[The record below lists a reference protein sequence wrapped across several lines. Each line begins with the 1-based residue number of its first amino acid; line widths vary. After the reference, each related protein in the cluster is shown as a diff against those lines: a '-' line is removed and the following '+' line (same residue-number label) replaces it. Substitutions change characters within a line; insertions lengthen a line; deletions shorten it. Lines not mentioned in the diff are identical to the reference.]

1 MKLVILGVFVLMVLM
16 PTTRAID
23 TTEAELRAAM
33 AERLK
38 ASLQGDS
45 TKAAALMTD
54 DYIQTDISGHVQD
67 KATWFKEY
75 FDPIAEL
82 IKAGKFRWDVYEQK
96 ELQFRTHGDSAV
108 VMGVLE
114 AKGTGAKWV
123 PQTHTWAADPNA
135 SFSGTLCFTHVYV
148 KRNGKWLLAALHNA
162 VPFSPTP
169 R

>member
-1 MKLVILGVFVLMVLM
+1 MKPAILAAFVMLVLL

-23 TTEAELRAAM
+23 TTEAELRSAM

-45 TKAAALMTD
+45 KKTAALMTE

-67 KATWFKEY
+67 KSTWFNEY
-75 FDPIAEL
+75 FDPVAEL
-82 IKAGKFRWDVYEQK
+82 IRTGKFRWEKYEQK
-96 ELQFRTHGDSAV
+96 ELQFRRYGDSAV

-114 AKGTGAKWV
+114 AKGAGAKWV
-123 PQTHTWAADPNA
+123 PETHTWTADPNA
-135 SFSGTLCFTHVYV
+135 SFTGTLRFTHVYV

-169 R
+169 K